1 MPSQFE
7 ESTARL
13 QRLVRQI
20 MKETDPAVYDQLAEE
35 IWRVLAERE
44 SLATKAVASTA
55 KELLA
60 TA

>member
-1 MPSQFE
+1 MPAQLE

-35 IWRVLAERE
+35 IRRVLAERE
-44 SLATKAVASTA
+44 TLAAKTVASTA
-55 KELLA
+55 KGLLGA
-60 TA
+60 A